1 MKSIICEAS
10 SIAKAV
16 EQGWQKAGMPQNFS
30 IKVLEKEEK
39 NFIGMTKKPA
49 KVAIFFEE
57 KFDSQRKKPDFKD
70 NRDSRDNRDKKYN
83 TPDKSKYEKDKSF
96 HENLKNLQ
104 ESPSK
109 NLPQKPQQ
117 QMSVRQFDKTST
129 QAQNTTA
136 NYKSQQE
143 LRQAK
148 TQTTAGQ
155 SKTQPIAGKT
165 QTFNNTQISEQEK
178 TVRKS
183 PWTDQMVIDASKW
196 VEGMLIKMN
205 LQDIKFT
212 VDASSNNIRFHFDR
226 ALVENKNE
234 QKELFRNF
242 AFLLMQT
249 LRYKFKKQFKNLK
262 AVFTCSI

>member
-57 KFDSQRKKPDFKD
+57 KFDSQKKKPDFKD
-70 NRDSRDNRDKKYN
+70 SSDSRDKKYS

-96 HENLKNLQ
+96 YENLKNLQ
-104 ESPSK
+104 ESPK
-109 NLPQKPQQ
+109 NISSQRPQQ
-117 QMSVRQFDKTST
+117 QTLVRQFDKTSS
-129 QAQNTTA
+129 QEQNYNLKA
-136 NYKSQQE
+136 KAQQE
-143 LRQAK
+143 LRPTK
-148 TQTTAGQ
+148 TQTLINKQKTDQFAI
-155 SKTQPIAGKT
+155 KTQNLDNK
-165 QTFNNTQISEQEK
+165 QISEKEK
-178 TVRKS
+178 IIRKS
-183 PWTDQMVIDASKW
+183 PWTDQMIIDASKW
-196 VEGMLIKMN
+196 VEGMLSKMN

-212 VDASSNNIRFHFDR
+212 VDASSNNIKFHFEK
-226 ALVENKNE
+226 ALLENRNE

-242 AFLLMQT
+242 AFLLMQS

-262 AVFTCSI
+262 AVFTCNI